1 MGAIIGPTLPSLLF
15 FKTHRHMLNDENMVV
30 DTPDSSKIKLD
41 HVVIRFAGDSGDG
54 MQLTGSQFSDTSA
67 MLGNDIATFPN
78 YPAEIRA
85 PEGSIYGVSGFQ
97 VHIGE
102 VEISTP
108 GDDVDV
114 LVAMNPAALKTNFS
128 AVQQGKTII
137 VDIDEFTTKNLT
149 KAGYDRNPLDDG
161 SLGSYVIIKAP
172 ITQLSREVIKD
183 IGLDNNSMNRTRN
196 MFALGMV
203 FWMFSRPL
211 DYTIKFLEKKF
222 GSKPNIFEANV
233 RVLKAGYHYAETLE
247 LLPSAFTVLPAKMT
261 EGTYRI
267 IMGNTAT
274 AWGFLAAAEK
284 SGKQLFLGS
293 YPITPASDIL
303 HELSAHQH
311 FGVVTFQAEDEIAG
325 ICSAIGAAFAGD
337 LAITTTSG
345 PGLALK
351 SEAIGLAVMTELPII
366 VVDVQ
371 RGGPSTGLPTKT
383 EQADLLQAMYGR
395 NGECPVIVLAAST
408 PANCFDFAYEASRL
422 AMEHMTPVI
431 LLTDGYIANGSAPWR
446 IRSVKDMQ
454 AITPAKSP
462 DAGTEA
468 DWMPYLRDPETLA
481 RQWAL
486 PGIPGFEHRIGG
498 LEKEDFTGHICYEP
512 ENHEHM
518 VKRRAEKVQRVE
530 NYIPELQ
537 VDGAPSGELL
547 VVGWGGTYGSLITA
561 VKSLHETGHS
571 IGLAQFNY
579 LNPFPRNTR
588 EVLSRYKKIV
598 VCELNL
604 GQFATLLRSKFPEF
618 QFLQYNKVQGLP
630 FTVLELNEHFRSLL
644 SKS

>member
-1 MGAIIGPTLPSLLF
+1 
-15 FKTHRHMLNDENMVV
+15 MVV
-30 DTPDSSKIKLD
+30 DQAESPKIKLD

-102 VEISTP
+102 VEIATP

-114 LVAMNPAALKTNFS
+114 LVAMNPAALKTNIG
-128 AVQQGKTII
+128 AVPKGKTII
-137 VDIDEFTTKNLT
+137 VDIDEFTTKNLNR
-149 KAGYDRNPLDDG
+149 AGYDHSPLDDG
-161 SLGSYVIIKAP
+161 SLESYVIIKAP
-172 ITQLSREVIKD
+172 ITQLSREAIKD
-183 IGLDNNSMNRTRN
+183 MGLDNTGMNRTRN

-211 DYTIKFLEKKF
+211 DYTVKFLEKKF
-222 GSKPNIFEANV
+222 GHKPNIFEANV
-233 RVLKAGYHYAETLE
+233 KVLKAGYHYAETLE

-267 IMGNTAT
+267 LMGNTAT

-325 ICSAIGAAFAGD
+325 VCSAIGAAFTGD

-351 SEAIGLAVMTELPII
+351 SEAIGLAVMTELPIVI
-366 VVDVQ
+366 VDVQ

-395 NGECPVIVLAAST
+395 NGESPVIVLAAST

-431 LLTDGYIANGSAPWR
+431 FLTDGYIANGSAPWR
-446 IRSVKDMQ
+446 IQSVKDLQ
-454 AITPAKSP
+454 PINPAP
-462 DAGTEA
+462 APAAETAAE
-468 DWMPYLRDPETLA
+468 WMPYLRNPETLA

-486 PGIPGFEHRIGG
+486 PGTPGFEHRIGG
-498 LEKEDFTGHICYEP
+498 LEKEDFTGHISYDP
-512 ENHEHM
+512 QNHEHM
-518 VKRRAEKVQRVE
+518 VKRRAEKVKRVE
-530 NYIPELQ
+530 NFIPEQQ
-537 VDGAPSGELL
+537 VDGAQSGDVL

-561 VKSLHETGHS
+561 VKSLHEEGKS
-571 IGLAQFNY
+571 IGLAHFNY
-579 LNPFPRNTR
+579 INPLPRNTR
-588 EVLSRYKKIV
+588 EVFSRFKKIV

-604 GQFATLLRSKFPEF
+604 GQFATLLRSEFPEF
-618 QFLQYNKVQGLP
+618 HYLQYNKVQGLP
-630 FTVLELNEHFRSLL
+630 FTVLELNEHFGELL
-644 SKS
+644 K